1 VSRFAAIL
9 EDDTMTREERIKAF
23 ENLDPAALQ
32 APGKP
37 NVFAGGAPPESHS
50 PNSEPRGPRD
60 WKVANARK
68 RVLIVMFS
76 TSWCGVCKRA
86 NAYFER

>member
-1 VSRFAAIL
+1 VSRLAAIL

-37 NVFAGGAPPESHS
+37 NVFAGGAPSENHS
-50 PNSEPRGPRD
+50 PNSKQRGPKD

-76 TSWCGVCKRA
+76 TSWCGVCKQA